1 MSKTNNESMQPE
13 VQVPENQAGGG
24 LKLDVNVR
32 PIAPMG
38 NLLAYANVTIGTVSR
53 LTASASAPVK
63 TACMST
69 CLPPRIS
76 RENGGM
82 SAGR

>member
-1 MSKTNNESMQPE
+1 MSKTATESMQPE
-13 VQVPENQAGGG
+13 AQAGEG

-38 NLLAYANVTIGTVSR
+38 NLLAFANVTIATVSR
-53 LTASASAPVK
+53 STASVSVPGK
-63 TACMST
+63 TACMSI
-69 CLPPRIS
+69 CLLPRIS
-76 RENGGM
+76 RENGGT